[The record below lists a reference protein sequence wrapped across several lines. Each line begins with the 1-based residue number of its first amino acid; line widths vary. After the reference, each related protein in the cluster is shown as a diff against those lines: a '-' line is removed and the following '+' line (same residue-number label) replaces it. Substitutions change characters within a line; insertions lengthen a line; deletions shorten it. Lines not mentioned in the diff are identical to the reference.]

1 MPAPETKASSAEDA
15 ARSGRRERVRALRG
29 PTRIYSYI
37 LSAALLIAFAVIA
50 VWWVQENDLL
60 SPVASRDGATAN
72 PPGTTASGAA
82 STERVDERDWI
93 TLLQADQADKVIVNG
108 GNSAR
113 LVDFGGD
120 PLIEMTFA
128 AERVAGGDFL
138 IEIDEAILD
147 QYAGQTVLFDIA
159 MQGVSQTGDGDVAL
173 SVECDF
179 AAMGDCGRKRYSVP
193 LQPASM
199 VFSVD
204 LPNTQAGSAGLFRIS
219 GVGNSAQGGVIGLNS
234 IRVTGDGF

>member
-1 MPAPETKASSAEDA
+1 M
-15 ARSGRRERVRALRG
+15 RALRG

-60 SPVASRDGATAN
+60 SPVANRDGATSN
-72 PPGTTASGAA
+72 PPGSTASGAA
-82 STERVDERDWI
+82 STDRVDERDWI
-93 TLLQADQADKVIVNG
+93 TLVEADQADKVIVNG

-128 AERVAGGDFL
+128 AERVVGGDFL
-138 IEIDEAILD
+138 VEVDEAVLS
-147 QYAGQTVLFDIA
+147 QYAGQTVLFDLA
-159 MQGVSQTGDGDVAL
+159 MQGVNRSGDVDVSL

-204 LPNTQAGSAGLFRIS
+204 LPNVQPGGAGLFRIS
-219 GVGNSAQGGVIGLNS
+219 GVGEGAQGGVIGLS
-234 IRVTGDGF
+234 GIRVTGDGL